1 MEPADTPGHSSQITY
16 AEAVAQAAEALIA
29 LPAMPHNVLQ
39 QVLEQQALLL
49 QQQQILQMQLRIKRR
64 AEALYAAHATTTA
77 QNSLPGRWPG
87 QHMMSPMQAAMAGV
101 PGYAQLSSGD
111 LAAQQ
116 EVWAQQQAR
125 TAAAQ
130 AQ

>member
-87 QHMMSPMQAAMAGV
+87 AAHDVSHAGCH
-101 PGYAQLSSGD
+101 GR
-111 LAAQQ
+111 
-116 EVWAQQQAR
+116 R
-125 TAAAQ
+125 TRLCTAILW
-130 AQ
+130 